1 MQGCPLN
8 PPRGPHRGRLK
19 QALLGRRGPL
29 PGAHLHV
36 PASSAQP
43 LTLLTGLGAAKGS
56 SGEVIVIQKDRSPR
70 ARRKEAS
77 WRAWPAAGAGRCG
90 RCPAAPEQRDVE
102 QAGGRRCAAAASRA
116 PCWRD
121 KRSGGG
127 ARTTGC
133 PGPGLWPPHTPPPH
147 ACVLPPRS
155 ADGRPLCLP
164 AGPSALE
171 AAVSQLVVSVSQE
184 CRHSSASVSWAR

>member
-8 PPRGPHRGRLK
+8 PPRGPQRGRLK

-43 LTLLTGLGAAKGS
+43 LTLLTGLGVAKGS

-90 RCPAAPEQRDVE
+90 RCRAAPEQRGVE

-127 ARTTGC
+127 ARATGR
-133 PGPGLWPPHTPPPH
+133 PGPGLWPPHTPPRTPVCSLR
-147 ACVLPPRS
+147 AVRAAVRS
-155 ADGRPLCLP
+155 ACRQVLQPWERPCL
-164 AGPSALE
+164 SSWSL
-171 AAVSQLVVSVSQE
+171 SQE
-184 CRHSSASVSWAR
+184 CRHSSASVSWA